1 MEDYLKTKGRIFD
14 IQRYSIHDGNG
25 IRTIVFLKGCV
36 LHCRWCCNPE
46 SQSYEIETMMV
57 QGEPKIIGEDTT
69 VGEVMK
75 TVEKDRTYYRRTGG
89 GLTLSGGE
97 SLCQPKFARDMLR
110 AAHEAGITTAME
122 SMGCA
127 DYSVIEEILPYLDQ
141 YLLDIKHMNSAKH
154 KEYTGAGNELILENA
169 KRLAESG
176 VELIIRTPVVPNFN
190 DTPEEIRAISKFAAS
205 LRGVKEHHLL
215 PYHRLGQDKYSG
227 LGRRYS
233 LEGVEP
239 PSKEKMEYLKACAE
253 ECGLKCQIGG

>member
-1 MEDYLKTKGRIFD
+1 MTIRELCEKEVVQLEQGVCLGRAD
-14 IQRYSIHDGNG
+14 DLELDPATAQ
-25 IRTIVFLKGCV
+25 L
-36 LHCRWCCNPE
+36 
-46 SQSYEIETMMV
+46 QSLILL
-57 QGEPKIIGEDTT
+57 GRP
-69 VGEVMK
+69 
-75 TVEKDRTYYRRTGG
+75 RLF
-89 GLTLSGGE
+89 GLLGRDE
-97 SLCQPKFARDMLR
+97 SLTMEERG
-110 AAHEAGITTAME
+110 EAVSEME
-122 SMGCA
+122 
-127 DYSVIEEILPYLDQ
+127 
-141 YLLDIKHMNSAKH
+141 
-154 KEYTGAGNELILENA
+154 
-169 KRLAESG
+169 RLAESG